1 MEHQACD
8 AGDENSDATDNV
20 DDAKGSRS
28 LDHVAFLDLCPL
40 LRHLDDI
47 DDLLRGSWLFHLGRG
62 LINLKQL
69 DARNSNSSDSTIHS
83 KKINLAVKYKFCTVD
98 I

>member
-40 LRHLDDI
+40 LRHLNDI
-47 DDLLRGSWLFHLGRG
+47 DDLLRGSWLFHLQRV
-62 LINLKQL
+62 LINLKQYQEYNQFRFYHRL
-69 DARNSNSSDSTIHS
+69 QRKLNS
-83 KKINLAVKYKFCTVD
+83 AV
-98 I
+98 

>member
-47 DDLLRGSWLFHLGRG
+47 DDLLRGS
-62 LINLKQL
+62 
-69 DARNSNSSDSTIHS
+69 
-83 KKINLAVKYKFCTVD
+83 
-98 I
+98 